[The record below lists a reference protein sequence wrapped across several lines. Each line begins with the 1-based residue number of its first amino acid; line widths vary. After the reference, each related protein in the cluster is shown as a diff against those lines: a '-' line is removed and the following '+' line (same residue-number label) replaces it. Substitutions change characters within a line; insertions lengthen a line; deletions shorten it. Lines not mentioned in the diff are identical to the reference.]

1 MIRAALPSTLALAL
15 CCLYLAS
22 CSSAYYGA
30 LEQVGALESE
40 LGNIEQATAE
50 LIREMERSIAEANRF
65 IDSMK

>member
-22 CSSAYYGA
+22 WS
-30 LEQVGALESE
+30 
-40 LGNIEQATAE
+40 TAST
-50 LIREMERSIAEANRF
+50 LRGMERSIAEANRF